1 MPHPPPREI
10 SIRPTTAADVPSL
23 FAFECE
29 PAANERAGT
38 KPRDWPTFESRWAE
52 ILADIDGTRTRVV
65 PRVILADGEVVGA
78 VNISPQGDAD
88 AIGYWIAKEHW
99 GRGIASR
106 AVERMLEE
114 YTRRPLYATVAAGN
128 APSLRILEKFG
139 FVIESRERTP
149 ETARCV
155 ARETVSLV
163 LR

>member
-1 MPHPPPREI
+1 VSLPPPREI
-10 SIRPTTAADVPSL
+10 SIRRTTAADVPSL

-29 PAANERAGT
+29 PEANERAGT
-38 KPRDWPTFESRWAE
+38 KPRDWSTFQARWAE
-52 ILADIDGTRTRVV
+52 ILADVDGTRTRVV

-88 AIGYWIAKEHW
+88 SLGYWIAKDHW

-106 AVERMLEE
+106 AVALMLAEF
-114 YTRRPLYATVAAGN
+114 TRRPLYATVAAGN
-128 APSLRILEKFG
+128 LASLRILEKFG
-139 FVIESRERTP
+139 FVVESRERTP

-155 ARETVSLV
+155 ARETVSVV